1 MPKVMVKPGDGRT
14 VRLPDGRK
22 VPPAGMEIEETRLI
36 RKWLRIG
43 DLVKVEEPSESA
55 KGATAKVQETGK

>member
-1 MPKVMVKPGDGRT
+1 MPKLMVKPGPGRT

-22 VPPAGMEIEETRLI
+22 LPAEGMELEETRTI

-43 DLVKVEEPSESA
+43 DLVLVE
-55 KGATAKVQETGK
+55 ATPASPKSTGAKVQETGK

>member
-1 MPKVMVKPGDGRT
+1 MPKVMVKPGDGRL

-22 VPPAGMEIEETRLI
+22 VPPAGMELEETRLI

-43 DLVKVEEPSESA
+43 DLVKVEEPTATAKSA
-55 KGATAKVQETGK
+55 PAKVQETGK